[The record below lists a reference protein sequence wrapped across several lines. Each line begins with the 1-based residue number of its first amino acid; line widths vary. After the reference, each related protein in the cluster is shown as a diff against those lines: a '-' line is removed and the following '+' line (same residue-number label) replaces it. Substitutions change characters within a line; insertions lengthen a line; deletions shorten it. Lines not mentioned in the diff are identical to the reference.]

1 MKPEPTTATPVQG
14 EYQLRVNRPLRLLHA
29 AGRKIVCLS
38 GTAWITSYGQ
48 STDFLLRAGQ
58 SFQVPND
65 GLTLVEAIGHGSIE
79 LAAPPPGRA
88 TPGASLRRWL
98 NDYRRRNTG

>member
-1 MKPEPTTATPVQG
+1 MKPELTTATQAQG
-14 EYQLRVNRPLRLLHA
+14 EYKLCVNQPLRLLHA
-29 AGRKIVCLS
+29 AGRKIECLS

-65 GLTLVEAIGHGSIE
+65 GLTLIEAIGHSRIH
-79 LAAPPPGRA
+79 LAPQPQPHHTLGQAL
-88 TPGASLRRWL
+88 SHWL
-98 NDYRRRNTG
+98 LGTR